1 VVDSRVE
8 NYLKKPLFSLI
19 PGRDLVFKTT
29 TGSGPG
35 GQHRNK
41 TESTVMLTHPESG
54 VTVKAGD
61 EKSQYRNKRIALR
74 RLTES
79 RKFKTWVRIK
89 AAMIAE
95 GYRSI
100 EEKVDSIMK
109 GENIKVEYVSKF
121 TCDMCGRTEKTFSK
135 NWQERDIPSGWKE
148 TENKNHHCAKCQK
161 RSSM

>member
-1 VVDSRVE
+1 ME
-8 NYLKKPLFSLI
+8 GALKKPLFSLI

-61 EKSQYRNKRIALR
+61 EKSQHRNKRIALR
-74 RLTES
+74 RLTEN
-79 RKFKTWVRIK
+79 RKFKSWVRLK

-95 GYRSI
+95 GYRSV
-100 EEKVDSIMK
+100 EEKVADLMK
-109 GENIKVEYVSKF
+109 GKNIKVEYISKF
-121 TCDMCGRTEKTFSK
+121 TCDSCGKTEKTSSE
-135 NWQERDIPSGWKE
+135 NWCERGLPSGWKE
-148 TENKNHHCAKCQK
+148 TEKNVHRCKKCQK
-161 RSSM
+161 RLSM